1 MINEMISRYQ
11 VIGELGRGGMA
22 VVYKARDTTL
32 DRNVAIKVILPDQQ
46 QTEKFLKRFVREA
59 KTLAQLSHP
68 NILKILDYGD
78 HNGSPYLVTEYLPGG
93 SLANFL
99 GKINTANEAAN
110 LLLPIACALQHA
122 HQQKVIHRDVKPQNI
137 LMNDAGEPMLADFG
151 IAKLIDTDESQSL
164 TGTGSMVGTPAYMA
178 PEQVQGGTVDPRT
191 DIYSLGVIFFE
202 LVTGRKPYTANTP
215 VEVSLKH
222 INEPIPKPRQFV
234 RDLSSDAEK
243 IIYKSIAKN
252 PDDRYQNMGSF
263 ISALEKLASNRKTL
277 PRTIKENGKNQEKLP
292 QKLVKK
298 NPVRFALILGGLIL
312 CGAISVFF
320 LTNQSSGLA
329 FSWMGNQT
337 NDFSATEVP
346 ETTDTPEPK
355 LTPTVAKPTETI
367 TLPAIATKSDLS
379 TPITS
384 QDGKVITSSNI
395 SQIVELGRIEKVSVI
410 TLDWAKDSSVVVV
423 AGSKTLNLIDPKTM
437 KSTGQIDLGG
447 DVPKA
452 VQISSDSKRIFV
464 LGSTLRVY
472 DLYTRSNLQTLSIP
486 GGVNSLALSSDD
498 KLIGIGVLNNK
509 MQIINSEDGSV
520 VRTNRSNFGGWS
532 VAFSPDNELIASGT
546 TAGSLMWETQTGI
559 WKPLLGGQ
567 EDMVKSLVFSKD
579 GRWLAGGCNG
589 KILLWDTRTG
599 AMTELK
605 GNFSTVNSIDFS
617 PDSNL
622 LVTGNEDS
630 TVRLYQVSN
639 SELTELRVLKNH
651 TSPVYG
657 VNFSP
662 AGDFIISGANEGIV
676 RLWGLP

>member
-93 SLANFL
+93 SLINYL
-99 GKINTANEAAN
+99 GKINTTNDAAN
-110 LLLPIACALQHA
+110 LLLPIAYALQHA

-243 IIYKSIAKN
+243 IIYKSMAKN
-252 PDDRYQNMGSF
+252 PDDRYQTMGSF
-263 ISALEKLASNRKTL
+263 ISALEKLTNNRKTL
-277 PRTIKENGKNQEKLP
+277 PRAIKENGKDHEDLR
-292 QKLVKK
+292 QKKVKK
-298 NPVRFALILGGLIL
+298 KPVRFAIILGGLIF
-312 CGAISVFF
+312 CSAISVFF
-320 LTNQSSGLA
+320 LTNQSSGSA
-329 FSWMGNQT
+329 FTRIGNQT
-337 NDFSATEVP
+337 TDSSATEVT
-346 ETTDTPEPK
+346 ETNATPEPK
-355 LTPTVAKPTETI
+355 FTPTVTKPTKTI
-367 TLPAIATKSDLS
+367 TLPAVATKSDQS
-379 TPITS
+379 ASITS

-410 TLDWAKDSSVVVV
+410 TLDWANDGSVVVV
-423 AGSKTLNLIDPKTM
+423 AGSKALNLIDPKTM

-447 DVPKA
+447 DVPKS
-452 VQISSDSKRIFV
+452 VQISSDGKRIFV
-464 LGSTLRVY
+464 LGSTVRVY
-472 DLYTRSNLQTLSIP
+472 DLSTREILQTINIP
-486 GGVNSLALSSDD
+486 GGANSLALSSDD

-509 MQIINSEDGSV
+509 TQIINSEDGSV

-532 VAFSPDNELIASGT
+532 IAFSPDNELIASGT
-546 TAGSLMWETQTGI
+546 TSGSLMWDTQSGI
-559 WKPLLGGQ
+559 WKPLSGGQ
-567 EDMVKSLVFSKD
+567 DDIVKSLDFSKD
-579 GRWLAGGCNG
+579 GQWLAGGCNG
-589 KILLWDTRTG
+589 KLLLWNVQTG
-599 AMTELK
+599 AMSELK

-639 SELTELRVLKNH
+639 NELSELRVLKNH

-657 VNFSP
+657 VQFSP
-662 AGDFIISGANEGIV
+662 TGDLIISGANEGIV